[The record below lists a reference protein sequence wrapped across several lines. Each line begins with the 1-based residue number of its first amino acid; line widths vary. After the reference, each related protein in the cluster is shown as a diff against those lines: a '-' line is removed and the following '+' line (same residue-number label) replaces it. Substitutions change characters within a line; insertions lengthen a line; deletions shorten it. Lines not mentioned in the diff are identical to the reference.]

1 MSWSNYEKAIELLE
15 QNQEECDFEGLRS
28 ENLIEKAE
36 TVLGIKFSKIYRHFL
51 INYGA
56 GNFGS
61 QEVFGV
67 IHDDFINSGVPDA
80 IWYTM
85 IERRDSRLSD
95 NFLIIYDTGIDEVYC
110 LDFNKLNGENEPAV
124 VSINLGID
132 FSEQSIELIADDFG
146 DFLLE
151 LIQEELE

>member
-15 QNQEECDFEGLRS
+15 QNKEECDFEGLRS
-28 ENLIEKAE
+28 EDLIEKAE
-36 TVLGIKFSKIYRHFL
+36 TILDIKFSKIYRHFL

-56 GNFGS
+56 GNFGM

-67 IHDDFINSGVPDA
+67 IHDDFLNSGVPDA

-95 NFLIIYDTGIDEVYC
+95 NYLIIYDTGIDEVYC

-151 LIQEELE
+151 LIQGELE